1 MTRSNML
8 PIDPKKFQTRIFEHK
23 MTLQQLS
30 LDAGHA
36 KNYCTECAKR
46 KVTSKSFLVYLEGL
60 GIRYDDIKPD
70 PEPTPMVEDQENK
83 NEPLDENVTITM
95 KNLAEIVSVAIYTA
109 FVNLHKDG
117 II

>member
-1 MTRSNML
+1 MSL
-8 PIDPKKFQTRIFEHK
+8 H
-23 MTLQQLS
+23 QLS
-30 LDAGHA
+30 LGSGHT

-46 KVTSKSFLVYLEGL
+46 GITSKAFLVYLESL

-70 PEPTPMVEDQENK
+70 PEPDPIVEDQENE